1 MDETRRATSADVAQ
15 RAGVSR
21 ATVSYVLNDRQ
32 DQTIPESTR
41 QRVRAAAHDLG
52 YTPNAAAR
60 SLRAGRS
67 RLVLLVNNGI
77 PLGPAMSRIVDALTA
92 EVAAAGLS
100 LVLWQR
106 TSEGPGSALS
116 STLAHV
122 DPAVIITLGT
132 PAPAEREL
140 IEQTGLPVVDT
151 GIAGDSPAGNLPSR
165 LQVEHLVQ
173 RGHRRIGV
181 LSSAAP
187 ALARFAAHRT
197 EGTRVACRAA
207 GLPEPVVAA
216 VPTGDLLSVATVTE
230 VLAGWRSGPDPVTA
244 VCCYNDYLAVAVLAA
259 AADLGLDVPQD
270 LAVIGVDDEPF
281 ARATRPPLTSL
292 ASDTSTIARHVWSRV
307 SRQLDRNESSPP
319 DPGTDPVDAADVMDS
334 EAAFRLVIRE
344 ST

>member
-1 MDETRRATSADVAQ
+1 MNDAHRTTSADVAR

-41 QRVRAAAHDLG
+41 ERVRAAAHDLG

-77 PLGPAMSRIVDALTA
+77 PLGPAMSRIVDALTT

-106 TSEGPGSALS
+106 TSDGPGSALG

-122 DPAVIITLGT
+122 DPAVIITLG
-132 PAPAEREL
+132 APAAAEQEL
-140 IEQTGLPVVDT
+140 IEQSGLPVVDT

-187 ALARFAAHRT
+187 ALARFAVHRT
-197 EGTRVACRAA
+197 EGTREACRAA
-207 GLPEPVVAA
+207 GLPDPVVAA
-216 VPTGDLLSVATVTE
+216 VPTGELLSVATVAE
-230 VLAGWRSGPDPVTA
+230 VIAGWRSGPDPVTA
-244 VCCYNDYLAVAVLAA
+244 ICCYNDYLAVAALAA
-259 AADLGLDVPQD
+259 AAELGLAVPRD

-281 ARATRPPLTSL
+281 ARAARPPLTSL
-292 ASDTSTIARHVWSRV
+292 ALDTAEIARGVWSRV
-307 SRQLDRNESSPP
+307 SFQLENNGSESA
-319 DPGTDPVDAADVMDS
+319 DPTAPMDS
-334 EAAFRLVIRE
+334 ESAFRLVTRE

>member
-1 MDETRRATSADVAQ
+1 MNEARRATSADVAR

-41 QRVRAAAHDLG
+41 QRVRAAAHELG

-67 RLVLLVNNGI
+67 QLVLLVNNGI

-106 TSEGPGSALS
+106 TSDGPVSALS
-116 STLAHV
+116 ATLAHV
-122 DPAVIITLGT
+122 DPAVIITLG
-132 PAPAEREL
+132 APADAERAL
-140 IEQTGLPVVDT
+140 IEQSGLPVVDT
-151 GIAGDSPAGNLPSR
+151 GIAGDSPEGNLPSR

-173 RGHRRIGV
+173 RGHQRIGV

-187 ALARFAAHRT
+187 ALAQFAALRT

-207 GLPEPVVAA
+207 GLPDPVVAA
-216 VPTGDLLSVATVTE
+216 VPTGDLMSVATVTE
-230 VLAGWRSGPDPVTA
+230 VLAGWRSGPEPVTA
-244 VCCYNDYLAVAVLAA
+244 VCCYNDYVAVAVLAA
-259 AADLGLDVPQD
+259 AAALGLAVPQE

-281 ARATRPPLTSL
+281 ARATQPPLTSL
-292 ASDTSTIARHVWSRV
+292 ALDTATIARNVWSRV
-307 SRQLDRNESSPP
+307 SRQLDSHGGSPRA
-319 DPGTDPVDAADVMDS
+319 DAPEPTAPMDS
-334 EAAFRLVIRE
+334 EAAFRLVPRE